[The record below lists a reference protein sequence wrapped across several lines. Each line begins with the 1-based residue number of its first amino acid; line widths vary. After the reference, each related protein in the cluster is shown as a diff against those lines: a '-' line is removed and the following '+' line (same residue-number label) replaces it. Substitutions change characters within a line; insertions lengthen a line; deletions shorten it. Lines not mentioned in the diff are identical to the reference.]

1 MDAQALYD
9 ELSRVAWKFV
19 ANSVLDVD
27 DIQQELYLLCQE
39 VAEGRSAY
47 TPELGGVEQYIM
59 GRLWGLVKRWPDS
72 LSLDAVLDETDPVGR
87 ESSFVPAALHV
98 PSVEEVLEQRDAL
111 YVQDVADIEE
121 SSQLRERTQGQS
133 TLFILVQTGHWTMR
147 DAARFCGVSHKT
159 IQNKVSKARLR
170 GDA

>member
-9 ELSRVAWKFV
+9 ELSRMAWKFV

-27 DIQQELYLLCQE
+27 DIRQELYLLCQE

-47 TPELGGVEQYIM
+47 MPELGGVEQYIM
-59 GRLWGLVKRWPDS
+59 GRLWGLVQRWPNS
-72 LSLDAVLDETDPVGR
+72 LSLDDMLDESEPAGR
-87 ESSFVPAALHV
+87 ENSFVPEVLHA
-98 PSVEEVLEQRDAL
+98 PSVEEVLERRDAL
-111 YVQDVADIEE
+111 YAQDVADIEE
-121 SSQLRERTQGQS
+121 AGRLRERMKGQS
-133 TLFILVQTGHWTMR
+133 SLFILVQTGHWSMR

-159 IQNKVSKARLR
+159 IQNKVSKAGLR